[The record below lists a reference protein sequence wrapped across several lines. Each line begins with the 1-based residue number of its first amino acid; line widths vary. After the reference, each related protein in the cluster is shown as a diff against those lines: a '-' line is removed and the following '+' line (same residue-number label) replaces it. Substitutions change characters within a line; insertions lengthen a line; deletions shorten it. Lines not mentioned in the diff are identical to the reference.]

1 MDISNDGHNSS
12 KSSDN
17 DSSDNDVVSNSTDNK
32 ISEDITLILRSFYRY
47 MTDPDRERKPSS
59 VAEVVRDI
67 RKIIILIDANKD
79 LNMLFDEDS
88 KNVREKYLSG
98 YCLTTKMQPSS
109 IRKYLYSLIDF
120 TKYVLKSSFVDRF
133 CKDNIKN
140 LKNNIKL

>member
-1 MDISNDGHNSS
+1 
-12 KSSDN
+12 
-17 DSSDNDVVSNSTDNK
+17 
-32 ISEDITLILRSFYRY
+32 LRSFYRY
-47 MTDPDRERKPSS
+47 MTGPDRESRHL
-59 VAEVVRDI
+59 VVRDI
-67 RKIIILIDANKD
+67 RKIIILIGANKD

-88 KNVREKYLSG
+88 KNVREKCSSG
-98 YCLTTKMQPSS
+98 YCLTTKMRPSS